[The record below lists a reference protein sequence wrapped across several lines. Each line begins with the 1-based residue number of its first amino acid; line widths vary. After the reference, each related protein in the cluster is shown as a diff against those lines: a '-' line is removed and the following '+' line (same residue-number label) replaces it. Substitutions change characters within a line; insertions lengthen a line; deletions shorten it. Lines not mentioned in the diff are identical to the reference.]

1 VELAGGLRTA
11 YPDVAD
17 RPACLHRVV

>member
-1 VELAGGLRTA
+1 VELACGLLTA